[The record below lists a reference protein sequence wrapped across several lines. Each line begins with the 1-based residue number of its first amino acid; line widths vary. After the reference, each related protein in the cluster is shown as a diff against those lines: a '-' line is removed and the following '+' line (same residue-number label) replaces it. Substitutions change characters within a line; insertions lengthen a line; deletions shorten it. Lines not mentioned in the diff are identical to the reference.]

1 MLEDYNCILCN
12 FKCSKLSNYNNHLL
26 TKKHKKNILAVK
38 TNIEVASHE
47 CICNRKY
54 IHMSSLYKH
63 RQKCKYYENFIKN
76 INNINTLNEQKMS
89 EPLEI
94 NENPEKKCD
103 RTSSIIIDNQKF
115 SKDIIV
121 ELIEQNNELRNLLL
135 EERELIKSKIIEEY
149 EERKERKEERE
160 EILSFL
166 QEQSIK
172 IEQLAKQNTIIN
184 NNTNNFNLNIFLNE
198 KCKNAITLLD
208 FIETLQI
215 DTTNVEYTG
224 KFGYVEGITKIFI
237 DGLKQLDI
245 YKRPIHC
252 TDLKRETLYI
262 KEESSWEKDNQEK
275 SKFKKALGKIVRKN
289 MQLIQKWQEINP
301 RCDIIN
307 SPEFELHLNIM
318 KQSIGGGSFEKTE
331 RNNEK
336 IIRNIVKHVLIDKTK
351 TQI

>member
-1 MLEDYNCILCN
+1 MPDDYNCNLCH
-12 FKCSKLSNYNNHLL
+12 FKCGKLSNFNSHLL
-26 TKKHKKNILAVK
+26 TNKHKKNILAIQN
-38 TNIEVASHE
+38 NIKVVSNQ
-47 CICNRKY
+47 CVCGKKY

-63 RQKCKYYENFIKN
+63 RQNCKCYENFMENIDNIDTLHDIKKY
-76 INNINTLNEQKMS
+76 ES
-89 EPLEI
+89 SEI
-94 NENPEKKCD
+94 NEMNNNKD
-103 RTSSIIIDNQKF
+103 NNVSSSIMIENQNF

-160 EILSFL
+160 EIISFL

-172 IEQLAKQNTIIN
+172 MEQLAKQNTIIN

-215 DTTNVEYTG
+215 DTSNVEYTG

-262 KEESSWEKDNQEK
+262 KEESSWEKDTQEK

-289 MQLIQKWQEINP
+289 MQLIKKWQEINP

-318 KQSIGGGSFEKTE
+318 KQSIGGGSIEKTE

-351 TQI
+351 H